1 MAPSRRAPAGPPVRR
16 VERDPE
22 AGVPGGWPFA
32 LPAVAQLL
40 RDGLDLAP
48 GVTFLLGENG
58 SGKSTVVEALA
69 GAYGLNPEGG
79 SRGAQHRTRAT
90 ESPLAEVLRLVRSP
104 GRQASS
110 YFLRAE
116 TMHGLYT
123 YLEEHPGRSPEPRFH
138 EMSHGESF
146 LAVLRERFDGY
157 GFFLLDEPE
166 SALSFSSCLGLLALL
181 QELRAAGA
189 QVVCATHSPVL
200 AALPGATLLELGDHG
215 LRQAAYDDLP
225 VVQHWRAFLDAPD
238 RYLRHLLE

>member
-1 MAPSRRAPAGPPVRR
+1 MTPVRR
-16 VERDPE
+16 VERDPQ
-22 AGVPGGWPFA
+22 AAVGTGWPFD

-58 SGKSTVVEALA
+58 SGKSTLVEALA
-69 GAYGLNPEGG
+69 GAYGLNAEGG

-90 ESPLAEVLRLVRSP
+90 ESPLAGALRLVRSP
-104 GRQASS
+104 GRLASS

-123 YLEEHPGRSPEPRFH
+123 YLEQNPSRDVRGEPRFH

-181 QELRAAGA
+181 QDLTAAGA

-200 AALPGATLLELGDHG
+200 AALPGATLLEVGDHG
-215 LRQAAYDDLP
+215 LRETTYDELP
-225 VVQHWRAFLDAPD
+225 LVQHWREFLRAPD
-238 RYLRHLLE
+238 RYLRHLL